1 MVVYVSM
8 PVTEHHAAAE
18 TETEARENERQ
29 ENQNDRQV
37 VAERGT
43 KIVSDLRLLALAKK
57 RIHRLHVTYE
67 RHHQLKVLLPPLLV
81 SCVLCVVARR
91 NRLLPPRTLRASAIV
106 FGGKHHRNTRR
117 TNRKH

>member
-18 TETEARENERQ
+18 TETEAREDERQ

-43 KIVSDLRLLALAKK
+43 KIVSALRLLALAKK

-91 NRLLPPRTLRASAIV
+91 PLCLVSNTTEIHGVQIANTDSD
-106 FGGKHHRNTRR
+106 KQTRR
-117 TNRKH
+117 NIVA